1 MTTAAQSL
9 AQAVRGGLVDTRSTL
24 TGQVSVAAIGASNIV
39 HRVDKADRA
48 VAYVK
53 ATGMAAGLDGDDS
66 VARER
71 LVVGLL
77 AGTSIVPTPLS
88 LSTESELWLAPV
100 AGASLAD
107 LSFAGD
113 ASGITAGFAAL
124 GTTLAQLH
132 RTPLPAQAPR
142 LRLPWPLLDHLPP
155 HMDSAKHHAVPT
167 LVIETA
173 RSWPDVMAAAAQAWR
188 ATAWT
193 HGDVSAMNVILAS
206 DGSARLI
213 DWESAGAGDPSWDL
227 AGAQMLAAALLP
239 GQVEI
244 AMARLRHAYRAAG
257 GPAAEPSRALRCVRT
272 LCAAYQVAVG
282 AFTVDRQPD
291 YDGSVTKLLKDA
303 ALLADTHRSHHVLP

>member
-24 TGQVSVAAIGASNIV
+24 TGQVCVAAIGASNIV
-39 HRVDKADRA
+39 HRVDKDDRA

-132 RTPLPAQAPR
+132 RTSLPAQAPR
-142 LRLPWPLLDHLPP
+142 LRPPWP
-155 HMDSAKHHAVPT
+155 
-167 LVIETA
+167 
-173 RSWPDVMAAAAQAWR
+173 
-188 ATAWT
+188 
-193 HGDVSAMNVILAS
+193 
-206 DGSARLI
+206 
-213 DWESAGAGDPSWDL
+213 
-227 AGAQMLAAALLP
+227 
-239 GQVEI
+239 
-244 AMARLRHAYRAAG
+244 
-257 GPAAEPSRALRCVRT
+257 
-272 LCAAYQVAVG
+272 
-282 AFTVDRQPD
+282 
-291 YDGSVTKLLKDA
+291 
-303 ALLADTHRSHHVLP
+303 